1 MKRAWRKLMRSG
13 KLVTKTQASMHTF
26 ISVTN
31 FWLIWQRRTPAFQ
44 YRCTKKF
51 LISRATPPKGT
62 KERGQGA
69 HGGAAAGSGQC
80 GRPGRA
86 GIATQCRPYT
96 GTQTP
101 LRCRPGPRADLSRG
115 ASCRFRDGQRAH
127 VNNQPCI
134 VELCDG
140 ANVRDDFVKS
150 IAHRIVTQCSARGD
164 RLRGWACRTRTGES
178 VRELSDWNPVTTS
191 PEVGQAW
198 RRRLSRASCVK
209 RICSSGRDFGRRSL
223 ARKSELSR
231 GSIGPTPSCTRLL
244 S

>member
-1 MKRAWRKLMRSG
+1 MRSG

-31 FWLIWQRRTPAFQ
+31 FWLIWQRRSPAFQ

-69 HGGAAAGSGQC
+69 HGGAAAAGSGQC

-86 GIATQCRPYT
+86 GILATECRPYT

-150 IAHRIVTQCSARGD
+150 IAHRMVTQCSARGD
-164 RLRGWACRTRTGES
+164 RPSGRAARGSVYPRKVACRS
-178 VRELSDWNPVTTS
+178 V
-191 PEVGQAW
+191 AW
-198 RRRLSRASCVK
+198 HVISLRLKAIDA
-209 RICSSGRDFGRRSL
+209 RILFVEAAMNAPRCNGRDDCKRESL
-223 ARKSELSR
+223 HSRWQIFRKL
-231 GSIGPTPSCTRLL
+231 
-244 S
+244 